1 MYLEQTT
8 IVVDDQDEAIA
19 FFVDVLGFEL
29 VTDEPSTTNDGRPK
43 RWIVVRPPGAMT
55 ALLVARADGDRQHA
69 AIGNQFGGR
78 VGFFLR
84 VDDFDAALAR
94 LRDADV
100 EIIGEPRDEAY
111 GRVVVFVDLVGNRWD
126 LLGPHPEVVEESAND
141 AESDAGS
148 DTGSEAGSGTG
159 SRILVRRERGED
171 EPASRAVQVAA
182 FDDGTGEPVEGALLD
197 GLRRCDGWLPAL
209 SWVAEREGEIVGHN
223 VATRAFVDGEDG
235 SAVACVGLG
244 PIGVRPDLQAEGI
257 GSRLMAA
264 MIGAADA
271 TGEPLIGLLGSPDY
285 YRRFGFVASTEVGIV
300 APDPLWGPYFQVLPL
315 SAWAPSIAGR
325 FRYAEPFDTV

>member
-43 RWIVVRPPGAMT
+43 RWIVVRPPGATT
-55 ALLVARADGDRQHA
+55 ALLVARADGERQAA

-84 VDDFDAALAR
+84 VDDFEAAFAR
-94 LRDADV
+94 LQDAGV
-100 EIIGEPRDEAY
+100 EIIGQPRDEAY
-111 GRVVVFVDLVGNRWD
+111 GKVVVFVDLVGNRWD
-126 LLGPHPEVVEESAND
+126 LLGPVPTPGEETNREAVPEPVSVPA
-141 AESDAGS
+141 AEPDAGS
-148 DTGSEAGSGTG
+148 
-159 SRILVRRERGED
+159 RVVVRRERAED
-171 EPASRAVQVAA
+171 APSSRAVQVAA

-223 VATRAFVDGEDG
+223 VATRSFVDGEDG

-300 APDPLWGPYFQVLPL
+300 APDPSWGPYFQVLPL
-315 SAWAPSIAGR
+315 TAWMPSIVGR
-325 FRYAEPFDTV
+325 FRYAAPFDAV